1 MTENESIVDR
11 EYRSVLERAVDVRDA
26 REEHGEAVENHE
38 HIAALWSAY
47 LEKDITARDVA
58 DCMILMKLSRA
69 HCGEPV
75 SDHYEDV
82 CGYADI
88 ADRIANSPEGGEE
101 EENMSLVEGVK
112 KLNEVLSS

>member
-1 MTENESIVDR
+1 MGDSEDITERD
-11 EYRSVLERAVDVRDA
+11 YRSVLERAVDVRNA
-26 REEHGEAVENHE
+26 REEHGDAVENHE

-47 LEKDITARDVA
+47 LEKEITARDVA

-88 ADRIANSPEGGEE
+88 ADRV
-101 EENMSLVEGVK
+101 ENEPRD
-112 KLNEVLSS
+112 